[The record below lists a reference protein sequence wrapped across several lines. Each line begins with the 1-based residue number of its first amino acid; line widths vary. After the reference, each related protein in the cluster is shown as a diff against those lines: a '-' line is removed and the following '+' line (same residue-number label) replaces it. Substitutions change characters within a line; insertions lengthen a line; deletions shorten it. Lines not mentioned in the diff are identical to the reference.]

1 MGKQSSKR
9 TIDEVTSDVD
19 KFPTSK
25 HLKNTTITIDN
36 IEKWVIIETIDV
48 KLDCIKF

>member
-9 TIDEVTSDVD
+9 TVDEVSSDVD

-25 HLKNTTITIDN
+25 HLKNTTIAIDH
-36 IEKWVIIETIDV
+36 IEK
-48 KLDCIKF
+48 